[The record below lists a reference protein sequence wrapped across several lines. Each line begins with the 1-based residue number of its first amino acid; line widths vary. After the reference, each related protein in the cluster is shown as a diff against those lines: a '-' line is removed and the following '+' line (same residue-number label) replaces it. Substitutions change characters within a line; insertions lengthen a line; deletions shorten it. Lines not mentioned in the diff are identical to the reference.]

1 MFFLEETSCLNTDMT
16 VCNQMGFVAQK
27 SGVMEQLVHFLEKF
41 FFERFFLIFLVSEY
55 SSLSKKRNTF

>member
-1 MFFLEETSCLNTDMT
+1 MFFLEETSCLNTDMP

-55 SSLSKKRNTF
+55 S